1 MSYVRMHSPQ
11 WSLMEI
17 HFTVFGNHGT
27 IDLFRSGSAQL
38 TWKQMMMTGILSEQQ
53 MLQQKVCGDL
63 LNELHNGSLKVYMGE
78 VDDNTDI
85 SEYYNKQVGLLLV
98 QRP

>member
-1 MSYVRMHSPQ
+1 
-11 WSLMEI
+11 MEI

-53 MLQQKVCGDL
+53 MLQQKVCGFV
-63 LNELHNGSLKVYMGE
+63 ERTSLW
-78 VDDNTDI
+78 
-85 SEYYNKQVGLLLV
+85 LV
-98 QRP
+98 EGVHG